1 MGNRD
6 QIIIEHFEKRQEL
19 TDKVK
24 GDTDKILGAIN
35 LEKLL
40 DDPKDYLTILGTVFM
55 EMHQKEL
62 LEAFDLGQK
71 FGKDM
76 L

>member
-1 MGNRD
+1 VGNRD